1 MDVTMAVQDFSG
13 PWCELRDDDDGLA
26 SRRGE
31 RTAAAA
37 MAVRAAEAPPMK
49 RRSA

>member
-1 MDVTMAVQDFSG
+1 MDVTTAAQDFPG
-13 PWCELRDDDDGLA
+13 PWSELRDDDGLA